1 MKLIYTE
8 KEVSQILLDAI
19 GQRAPEGKIA
29 VVKIDKY
36 ASDYCTVTFK
46 EKESDDEQSTIDDQ
60 PLDLS
65 EIPF

>member
-1 MKLIYTE
+1 MKIIYTE
-8 KEVSQILLDAI
+8 DEVSQILLDAI

-36 ASDYCTVTFK
+36 GSNYCTVTFK
-46 EKESDDEQSTIDDQ
+46 DKETEDEKSTIDDT

-65 EIPF
+65 DIPF